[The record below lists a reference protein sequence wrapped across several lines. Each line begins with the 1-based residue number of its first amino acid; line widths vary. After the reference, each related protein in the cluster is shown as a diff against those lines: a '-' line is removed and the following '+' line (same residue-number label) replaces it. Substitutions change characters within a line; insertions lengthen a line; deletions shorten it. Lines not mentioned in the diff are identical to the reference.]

1 MIAFTLR
8 IGTALTL
15 LATGVTAASAR
26 QHSHSG
32 HRHAALHV
40 TQHQSR
46 HHHRYDIARHDRV
59 RYHHADDAAGVSRS
73 CLTPDTRS
81 ILDRVEAAFGPVQ
94 IVSTCRPGAVVA
106 GTGHPSQ
113 HRYGRAV
120 DFNAPAGKK
129 AAVVQWLIANNP
141 SGGTMTYAD
150 MGHIH
155 MDTGPRHFVSLGSGS
170 GGGARHQSRRAML
183 ARRVAPTSGAVAAYG
198 RAEVTQWGPTGTSEA
213 VPQRRRYAHHRHAT
227 HVRG

>member
-1 MIAFTLR
+1 MLAFTLR
-8 IGTALTL
+8 IGTALAL
-15 LATGVTAASAR
+15 LVTGVTAASAR

-32 HRHAALHV
+32 HRHAALHQ
-40 TQHQSR
+40 TQHHSR
-46 HHHRYDIARHDRV
+46 HHHRYAVARHERV
-59 RYHHADDAAGVSRS
+59 RHHHADDVAGVSRS
-73 CLTPDTRS
+73 CLTPGTRS
-81 ILDRVEAAFGPVQ
+81 LLDRVEASFGRLQ

-120 DFNAPAGKK
+120 DFNAPPGRK

-155 MDTGPRHFVSLGSGS
+155 MDTGPRHFVSLGSG
-170 GGGARHQSRRAML
+170 GAGHHARHSAS
-183 ARRVAPTSGAVAAYG
+183 ARRMAPASGAVAAHG
-198 RAEVTQWGPTGTSEA
+198 RAEVTRWSPTGFGEA
-213 VPQRRRYAHHRHAT
+213 APQRRRYAHHRHVT